1 MYSERLPHRV
11 TSGGLVMNPIIPT
24 YNDNKKNDNKN
35 NAKIDEDFFKATID
49 ERTRILNFVSK
60 PCPPDF
66 PKELRPLWKGNL
78 EFSLTPYQSG
88 WMLLMEK
95 KQNKQ
100 TKINKRK

>member
-1 MYSERLPHRV
+1 MYSERLDHRV
-11 TSGGLVMNPIIPT
+11 TSGCNVMNPINPT

-88 WMLLMEK
+88 WMQLMEK

-100 TKINKRK
+100 TKINKIK

>member
-1 MYSERLPHRV
+1 MYSERLDHRV
-11 TSGGLVMNPIIPT
+11 TSGGVVMNPINPT

-49 ERTRILNFVSK
+49 ERTRILNFISK
-60 PCPPDF
+60 PCPADF

-88 WMLLMEK
+88 WMQLMEK

-100 TKINKRK
+100 KK